1 MGSVLSTELATTF
14 AGIAWDPHIRGALA
28 VLVGIAVL
36 CGSVYLILGTNL
48 GARLGL
54 LVALAG
60 LAGWMVILTLIWW
73 INPPGIGPKGESPA
87 WEPVEVYVNGPEV
100 PLTEV
105 AGRLP
110 HPDEFP
116 TPDEILASNPDLATD
131 FPNGFVLSDLQGT
144 HPDLVE
150 QYLANLELNGWSL
163 VSTSSA
169 GEAQAAADVALAESN
184 LFSDT
189 TAYKKLNT
197 FDYGGKPSRLDDC
210 PDAEGGSF
218 LPTDPLC
225 RVTHWLKNTFTLRHP
240 PHYQIVQVQQVI
252 PQEARAGEP
261 PPIPQVDP
269 DTPVISVVLVR
280 DLGYVRLI
288 PFFYFLISLSLF
300 TFFVLVL
307 HYRDKTLMR
316 NREAADAVG
325 TGA

>member
-1 MGSVLSTELATTF
+1 MSSVLGTELASTF
-14 AGIAWDPHIRGALA
+14 AGIAWDPHIRGALSVIVA
-28 VLVGIAVL
+28 VGVL

-73 INPPGIGPKGESPA
+73 IAPPGIGPKGESPA
-87 WEPVEVYVNGPEV
+87 WEPVEVYVHGPDT

-105 AGRLP
+105 ASKLP
-110 HPDEFP
+110 PPDQFP

-131 FPNGFVLSDLQGT
+131 FPNGFVLSDLEGT
-144 HPDLVE
+144 HPELVE
-150 QYLANLELNGWSL
+150 QYLQDLELNGWSL

-169 GEAQAAADVALAESN
+169 GEAQAAADVALANSN
-184 LFSDT
+184 LFAAPTD
-189 TAYKKLNT
+189 YKKLDT

-210 PDAEGGSF
+210 PDAEGGS
-218 LPTDPLC
+218 LVPTDPVC
-225 RVTHWLKNTFTLRHP
+225 RVTHWIKNTLTFRHP
-240 PHYQIVQVQQVI
+240 THYQIVQVQQVI

-261 PPIPQVDP
+261 PPLPQVDP
-269 DTPVISVVLVR
+269 DAPVISVVLVR

-288 PFFYFLISLSLF
+288 PFLYFIISLSLF

-307 HYRDKTLMR
+307 HYRDKTLTR
-316 NREAADAVG
+316 NLEAAEAVG
-325 TGA
+325 EGA